1 MARGKTGG
9 VTVLSGPE
17 KVAVLMISMGETI
30 ASKVL
35 AKMNE
40 KEIQAV
46 GNYMSFME
54 NVSNEQI
61 DAVAREFF
69 ESLEGGEGGMLS
81 GGREY
86 LKKMLEK
93 TMDAGKVAEILSKIA
108 APGQTEELGGGL
120 EAIRHLDP
128 KTVATFLRNEYP
140 QTAAIVL
147 AHLDAVQAGEILKNL
162 PDRFR
167 AEIVF
172 RIATLE
178 RVNPTVVADLDRAL
192 ASEFQSAG
200 AMEGS
205 RLGGVEAVAEIVN
218 NLDHNM
224 EVGILTE
231 IESFNPELAE
241 NIRQL
246 MFVFEDLLSV
256 DDKGMQ
262 VILKE
267 VGRDDLILGLKT
279 ASEPLKEKIL
289 HNMSKRAGEM
299 LKEDL
304 AAMGPVKLSDVE
316 KAQQNIIRIVKKLEE
331 DGKVVLA
338 SGGEELV

>member
-1 MARGKTGG
+1 MARVRQSSTA
-9 VTVLSGPE
+9 LSGPE

-61 DAVAREFF
+61 DTVAREFF
-69 ESLEGGEGGMLS
+69 EALEGGEGGILS

-128 KTVATFLRNEYP
+128 KTVAAFLRNEYP

-147 AHLDAVQAGEILKNL
+147 AHLDPVQAGEILKNL

-167 AEIVF
+167 SEIVF

-205 RLGGVEAVAEIVN
+205 RLGGVESVAEIVN

-241 NIRQL
+241 SIRQL

-267 VGRDDLILGLKT
+267 VSRDDLILGLKT
-279 ASEPLKEKIL
+279 ASEQLKEKIL

-304 AAMGPVKLSDVE
+304 SAMGPVKLSDVE

-338 SGGEELV
+338 GGGEELV

>member
-1 MARGKTGG
+1 MARVKPGASA
-9 VTVLSGPE
+9 LSGPE
-17 KVAVLMISMGETI
+17 KVAVLMISLGETI

-54 NVSNEQI
+54 NVSNDQI
-61 DAVAREFF
+61 DTVAREFF
-69 ESLEGGEGGMLS
+69 ESLEAGEGGILT

-128 KTVATFLRNEYP
+128 KTVAAFLRNEYP

-147 AHLDAVQAGEILKNL
+147 AHLDSVQAGEILKNL

-167 AEIVF
+167 SEIVF

-192 ASEFQSAG
+192 ATEFQSAG

-205 RLGGVEAVAEIVN
+205 RLGGIEAVAEIVN

-241 NIRQL
+241 SIRQL

-267 VGRDDLILGLKT
+267 VSRDDLILGLKT
-279 ASEPLKEKIL
+279 ASEQLKEKIL

-304 AAMGPVKLSDVE
+304 SAMGPVKLSDVE
-316 KAQQNIIRIVKKLEE
+316 KAQQNIIRTVKKLEE

-338 SGGEELV
+338 GGGEELV

>member
-1 MARGKTGG
+1 MARGRQGATA
-9 VTVLSGPE
+9 LSGPE

-61 DAVAREFF
+61 ESVAREFF
-69 ESLEGGEGGMLS
+69 ESLEGGEGGILS

-128 KTVATFLRNEYP
+128 KTVAAFLRNEYP

-147 AHLDAVQAGEILKNL
+147 AHLDPVQAGEILKNL

-167 AEIVF
+167 SEIVF

-192 ASEFQSAG
+192 ATEFQSAG

-205 RLGGVEAVAEIVN
+205 RLGGVESVAEIVN

-241 NIRQL
+241 SIRQL

-267 VGRDDLILGLKT
+267 VSRDDLILGLKT
-279 ASEPLKEKIL
+279 ASEQLKEKIL

-338 SGGEELV
+338 GGGEELV

>member
-1 MARGKTGG
+1 MARAKQSAAA
-9 VTVLSGPE
+9 LSGPE

-61 DAVAREFF
+61 DIVAREFF
-69 ESLEGGEGGMLS
+69 ESLEAGEGGILS
-81 GGREY
+81 GGRDY

-93 TMDAGKVAEILSKIA
+93 TMDPGKVAEILSKIA

-128 KTVATFLRNEYP
+128 KTVAAFLRNEYP

-147 AHLDAVQAGEILKNL
+147 AHLDPEHAGEILKNL

-167 AEIVF
+167 SEVVF

-178 RVNPTVVADLDRAL
+178 RVNPSVVADLDRAL
-192 ASEFQSAG
+192 ATEFQSAG

-241 NIRQL
+241 SIRNL

-267 VGRDDLILGLKT
+267 VSRDDLILGLKT
-279 ASEPLKEKIL
+279 ASEQLKEKIL

-304 AAMGPVKLSDVE
+304 SAMGPVKLSDVE

-338 SGGEELV
+338 GGGEELV

>member
-1 MARGKTGG
+1 MARGKPGSNI
-9 VTVLSGPE
+9 LSGPE

-54 NVSNEQI
+54 NISNEQI
-61 DAVAREFF
+61 DTVAREFF
-69 ESLEGGEGGMLS
+69 EALEGGEGGILS

-128 KTVATFLRNEYP
+128 KTVAAFLRNEYP

-147 AHLDAVQAGEILKNL
+147 AHLDSAQAGEILKNL

-167 AEIVF
+167 SEIVF

-178 RVNPTVVADLDRAL
+178 RVNPSVVADLDRAL
-192 ASEFQSAG
+192 ATEFQSAG

-241 NIRQL
+241 SIRNL

-267 VGRDDLILGLKT
+267 VSRDDLILGLKT
-279 ASEPLKEKIL
+279 ASEQLKEKIL

-316 KAQQNIIRIVKKLEE
+316 KAQQSIIRIVKKLEE

-338 SGGEELV
+338 GGGEELV

>member
-1 MARGKTGG
+1 MARIKGASALT
-9 VTVLSGPE
+9 GPE
-17 KVAVLMISMGETI
+17 KVAVLMVSMGENI

-46 GNYMSFME
+46 GNYMSYME
-54 NVSNEQI
+54 SIQPEQI
-61 DAVAREFF
+61 DQVAHEFF
-69 ESLEGGEGGMLS
+69 EALESGEAGLLS

-93 TMDAGKVAEILSKIA
+93 SMDPAKVAEILSKIS

-120 EAIRHLDP
+120 EAVRHLDP
-128 KTVATFLRNEYP
+128 KTVANFLRNEYP

-147 AHLDAVQAGEILKNL
+147 AHLEPEQAAEILKNL

-167 AEIVF
+167 SEIAF

-178 RVNPTVVADLDRAL
+178 RVNPTIIADLDRAL

-205 RLGGVEAVAEIVN
+205 RLGGVETVAEIVN
-218 NLDHNM
+218 SLDHNM
-224 EVGILTE
+224 EVNILTE

-241 NIRQL
+241 SIRQL
-246 MFVFEDLLSV
+246 MFVFEDLLGV

-262 VILKE
+262 AVLKE
-267 VGRDDLILGLKT
+267 ISRDDLILGMKT

-289 HNMSKRAGEM
+289 RNMSKRAAEM

-304 AAMGPVKLSDVE
+304 SALGPVKLSDVE
-316 KAQQNIIRIVKKLEE
+316 KAQQNVIRVVKRMEE
-331 DGKVVLA
+331 EGKIVLA
-338 SGGEELV
+338 GGGEELV